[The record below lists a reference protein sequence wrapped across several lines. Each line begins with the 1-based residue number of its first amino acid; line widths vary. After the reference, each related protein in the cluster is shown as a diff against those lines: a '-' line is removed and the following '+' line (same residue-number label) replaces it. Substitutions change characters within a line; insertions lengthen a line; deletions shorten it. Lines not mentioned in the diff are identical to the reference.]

1 LAPELDKVVLATSN
15 RGKLADFQHLLV
27 GTGIALVLPGD
38 CGVQMDVEETGRTF
52 EENALL
58 KARALARATD
68 LPTLADD
75 SGLAVA
81 ALGGA
86 PGVYSARYAGPKC
99 DDRANNRKLIA
110 ELAGQIDRRAAF
122 VCALALVL
130 RDGTEVVSHGT
141 CEGRVIDQERGTNGF
156 GYDAVFYRDDLGC
169 TFGEASPAEKN
180 ARSHRGAAVRALLA
194 ELRRRRLLPEPA
206 GRLETPDLP

>member
-1 LAPELDKVVLATSN
+1 
-15 RGKLADFQHLLV
+15 
-27 GTGIALVLPGD
+27 
-38 CGVQMDVEETGRTF
+38 MDVEETGSTF

-58 KARALARATD
+58 KARALARATG
-68 LPTLADD
+68 LPVLADD
-75 SGLAVA
+75 SGLAVD
-81 ALGGA
+81 ALAGA
-86 PGVYSARYAGPKC
+86 PGVYSARYAGPEC

-110 ELAGQIDRRAAF
+110 ELAGRSDRRAAF

-130 RDGTEVVSHGT
+130 SDGTEIVSHGT
-141 CEGRVIDQERGTNGF
+141 CEGRVIDEERGTNGF

-194 ELRRRRLLPEPA
+194 ELRRRRLLSEPA
-206 GRLETPDLP
+206 RSS